1 MEMPQSIKHTAQVV
15 STRITLHSATLRL
28 VKVESGIKG
37 LLPTSWAPPIY
48 SVSLLTKL
56 RCALAG
62 NGLLRLADVRSF
74 LARICQMQKPTK
86 MMKKSEKT
94 RQGLYNVGFIGSENG
109 STLFEN
115 RPRNPDRDILSNNKR
130 FMSVSQQ
137 LNKNLIHSTS
147 TQDSDGN
154 CHSVPG
160 T

>member
-1 MEMPQSIKHTAQVV
+1 VIQRTRTLRKSRRRVFVARCMEMPQSIKHTAQVV

-94 RQGLYNVGFIGSENG
+94 RQGLYNVGFIGVENE
-109 STLFEN
+109 SQFRNLESS
-115 RPRNPDRDILSNNKR
+115 RSPRAR
-130 FMSVSQQ
+130 V
-137 LNKNLIHSTS
+137 
-147 TQDSDGN
+147 
-154 CHSVPG
+154 
-160 T
+160 

>member
-1 MEMPQSIKHTAQVV
+1 MPQSIKHTVQAV
-15 STRITLHSATLRL
+15 STPITLHSATLRL

-62 NGLLRLADVRSF
+62 NGLLHLAAVRSF

-94 RQGLYNVGFIGSENG
+94 RQGLYNVGFIGGGELG
-109 STLFEN
+109 YLFAPQPR
-115 RPRNPDRDILSNNKR
+115 RPSGMAFR
-130 FMSVSQQ
+130 
-137 LNKNLIHSTS
+137 
-147 TQDSDGN
+147 
-154 CHSVPG
+154 
-160 T
+160 

>member
-1 MEMPQSIKHTAQVV
+1 MPQSIKHTAQVV

-94 RQGLYNVGFIGSENG
+94 RQGLYNVGFIGLRIAKMAAGRRGNESENDEIG
-109 STLFEN
+109 QEYCPTFQYPFN
-115 RPRNPDRDILSNNKR
+115 
-130 FMSVSQQ
+130 
-137 LNKNLIHSTS
+137 
-147 TQDSDGN
+147 
-154 CHSVPG
+154 
-160 T
+160 

>member
-1 MEMPQSIKHTAQVV
+1 MPQSIKHTAQAV
-15 STRITLHSATLRL
+15 STPITLHSATLRL

-94 RQGLYNVGFIGSENG
+94 RQGLYNVGFIGMRIVLRGG
-109 STLFEN
+109 SGWSSVYSSGSNKLNFVFLNEYFE
-115 RPRNPDRDILSNNKR
+115 PLEGG
-130 FMSVSQQ
+130 F
-137 LNKNLIHSTS
+137 
-147 TQDSDGN
+147 
-154 CHSVPG
+154 
-160 T
+160 

>member
-94 RQGLYNVGFIGSENG
+94 RQGLYNVGFIGIENNAPLRTTSRENG
-109 STLFEN
+109 PTLFEN
-115 RPRNPDRDILSNNKR
+115 SPRTSGLAQINANNLR
-130 FMSVSQQ
+130 
-137 LNKNLIHSTS
+137 TS
-147 TQDSDGN
+147 
-154 CHSVPG
+154 
-160 T
+160 